1 MKSLDIKFLIP
12 DDMEMEDLVE
22 SLSSGFDEQNR
33 FNQESGQELRDLE
46 VGEVLIRDRLVII
59 REKK

>member
-22 SLSSGFDEQNR
+22 VLNVGFEELVLFNR
-33 FNQESGQELRDLE
+33 RTGQELGDHE
-46 VGEVLIRDRLVII
+46 VTEALIRDRLVII

>member
-22 SLSSGFDEQNR
+22 ALSLGLDQLVFNR
-33 FNQESGQELRDLE
+33 GNGSIFTE
-46 VGEVLIRDRLVII
+46 VDEVLIRDRLVII